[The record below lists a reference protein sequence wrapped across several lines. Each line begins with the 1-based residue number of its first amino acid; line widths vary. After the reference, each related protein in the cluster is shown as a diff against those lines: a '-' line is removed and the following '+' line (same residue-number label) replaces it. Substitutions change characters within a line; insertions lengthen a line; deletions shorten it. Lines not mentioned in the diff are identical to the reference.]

1 MTDGTQSVYFTDL
14 LVNDVDESQFAAPTS
29 DPISN
34 GAPTAAKISQGRT
47 KNFTTQEDILL
58 VSAWLNVGMD
68 PIQGVDQSQGTYWAR
83 IHEYFHANK
92 EFESTRSESSLLN
105 RWSAIQHDVN
115 IFCGCMSRIE
125 ARNQSGSRVD
135 DKVNTLFLWYD
146 YLSQFLVLM
155 FILVSN
161 VQIANAC
168 ELFKEEDKKHRKFNL
183 MHCWNILKDKPK
195 WMDNRKKVGCA
206 KKPSNKKQKTVANSS
221 PASVE
226 PADLDVYCSDAQPS
240 VRPDGKK
247 AAKQKLRQG
256 RTIEAVDYLMEKK
269 KEADVVR
276 ELKKEEMCKK
286 AFALQEEQNKLERE
300 KFEFQKKEAEKAEK
314 VEEERILGLDLSTMN

>member
-1 MTDGTQSVYFTDL
+1 
-14 LVNDVDESQFAAPTS
+14 
-29 DPISN
+29 
-34 GAPTAAKISQGRT
+34 
-47 KNFTTQEDILL
+47 
-58 VSAWLNVGMD
+58 
-68 PIQGVDQSQGTYWAR
+68 
-83 IHEYFHANK
+83 
-92 EFESTRSESSLLN
+92 
-105 RWSAIQHDVN
+105 
-115 IFCGCMSRIE
+115 
-125 ARNQSGSRVD
+125 
-135 DKVNTLFLWYD
+135 
-146 YLSQFLVLM
+146 M

-221 PASVE
+221 PTSVE

-314 VEEERILGLDLSTMN
+314 VEEERILGLDLSTMNYNQQKYYEWRQNEILARRCNI

>member
-1 MTDGTQSVYFTDL
+1 M
-14 LVNDVDESQFAAPTS
+14 
-29 DPISN
+29 
-34 GAPTAAKISQGRT
+34 
-47 KNFTTQEDILL
+47 
-58 VSAWLNVGMD
+58 
-68 PIQGVDQSQGTYWAR
+68 
-83 IHEYFHANK
+83 
-92 EFESTRSESSLLN
+92 
-105 RWSAIQHDVN
+105 
-115 IFCGCMSRIE
+115 
-125 ARNQSGSRVD
+125 
-135 DKVNTLFLWYD
+135 
-146 YLSQFLVLM
+146 
-155 FILVSN
+155 
-161 VQIANAC
+161 
-168 ELFKEEDKKHRKFNL
+168 FKEEDKKHRKFNL

-221 PASVE
+221 PTSVE

-286 AFALQEEQNKLERE
+286 AFALQEERCKRAFALQEEQNKLERE

-314 VEEERILGLDLSTMN
+314 VEEERILGLVWI